1 VLVLVLVLAT
11 VVTLVTLVEA
21 GTVYS
26 VDAYTEQRLFF
37 KGNVMMAES
46 GGRCE

>member
-1 VLVLVLVLAT
+1 MLVLVLVLAT
-11 VVTLVTLVEA
+11 VVTLVEA
-21 GTVYS
+21 GAVYS